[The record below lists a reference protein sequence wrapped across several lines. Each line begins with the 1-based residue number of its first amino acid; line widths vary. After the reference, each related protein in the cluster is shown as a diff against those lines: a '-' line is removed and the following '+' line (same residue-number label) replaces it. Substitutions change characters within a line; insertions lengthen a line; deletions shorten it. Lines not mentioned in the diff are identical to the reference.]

1 MNNQTHSAESPDS
14 MCLAYGQQ
22 VQQLFE
28 LNTPAEMAEHLWEI
42 YSGFQLYDHQAGHN
56 PRKVDI
62 FYTFRDLV
70 HFCQNVA
77 AMKAA

>member
-1 MNNQTHSAESPDS
+1 MNKTHSSESPDPK
-14 MCLAYGQQ
+14 CEAYAEQI
-22 VQQLFE
+22 QQLFE

-42 YSGFQLYDHQAGHN
+42 YSGFQLYELQAGHN
-56 PRKVDI
+56 PRKLDI

-70 HFCQNVA
+70 HFCQNMA

>member
-1 MNNQTHSAESPDS
+1 MNKTHSDESPDS
-14 MCLAYGQQ
+14 LPLAYGQL

-28 LNTPAEMAEHLWEI
+28 LNTPTEMAEHLWEI
-42 YSGFQLYDHQAGHN
+42 YSGFQSYDQQAGHN
-56 PRKVDI
+56 PRKLEI

-70 HFCQNVA
+70 FFCQNVA

>member
-1 MNNQTHSAESPDS
+1 MNQQTHSAESPDS
-14 MCLAYGQQ
+14 MCAAYGQQ

-42 YSGFQLYDHQAGHN
+42 YSGFELYAQQAGTD
-56 PRKVDI
+56 PRKLDI

-70 HFCQNVA
+70 FFCQNMA
-77 AMKAA
+77 AMKTA